1 MRIFSTLFIIAVLS
15 LLQACQ
21 SSESAHRRGAIV
33 LGDPTTIVTE
43 TNPAYLSDNVAD
55 FELPKEQVQE
65 EKPAVVEDPVPTE
78 TPVVAEPKAEVAAE
92 APQTKGGLD
101 VPFVGMPISISNMQ
115 ARMGR
120 QVDWHKAHG
129 ASYTTNES
137 NFNGKTLSIKAA
149 HILKVMQ
156 RYQTIVLVQTSNG
169 KSYKLNLPTSTSDW
183 QTLKGNNGNYAV
195 SGLAKNQLKYG
206 QSISP
211 AVLKKAIQQLARVQR
226 LNHKEEDQLMRSI
239 RNVHQVPCVV
249 ALQSVVWKISAKDV
263 SGKPLERE
271 LRMDVNH

>member
-1 MRIFSTLFIIAVLS
+1 MRILSTLFLIAVLS

-33 LGDPTTIVTE
+33 LGDTATIVTE
-43 TNPAYLSDNVAD
+43 TNPTYLSDNVAD

-65 EKPAVVEDPVPTE
+65 EKPVVDDAPVAKEAPATE
-78 TPVVAEPKAEVAAE
+78 EPKSDAAE

-101 VPFVGMPISISNMQ
+101 VPFVGMPISISNVQ

-120 QVDWHKAHG
+120 QVDWHKARG
-129 ASYTTNES
+129 VSYTTSES
-137 NFNGKTLSIKAA
+137 NFNGKTLSIKST
-149 HILKVMQ
+149 HVLKVMQ
-156 RYQTIVLVQTSNG
+156 RYQTVVLVQSNKG
-169 KSYKLNLPTSTSDW
+169 KLYKLNVPSSTSNW
-183 QTLKGNNGNYAV
+183 QTLKGNNGNYAL
-195 SGLAKNQLKYG
+195 SGLAKNQLQYG

-211 AVLKKAIQQLARVQR
+211 AALKKAIQKLARVQR
-226 LNHKEEDQLMRSI
+226 LNHKEEEQLMRST

-249 ALQSVVWKISAKDV
+249 ALQSIVWKISAKDA

-271 LRMDVNH
+271 LRIDINH